1 MNTLFDK
8 IWDSHTVDRDDDE
21 NYLIYLDRVLV
32 HDLSFHVFNH
42 LRAANRTARNPDMV
56 FSFADHFVPTV
67 DREPDVI
74 KPEMQQMMDLLAKN
88 SAELGIRSFG
98 LDDPDQGILH
108 VVGPEQGITLPGL
121 VIAGAD
127 SHTSTHGALGCF
139 AFGAGV
145 TDITHAITTQ
155 TLWRP
160 RPGNIRVTVSGELG
174 FSVTGKDVV
183 LKIIETIGAAGG
195 TGHVIEYAG
204 EAIENMSIEERM
216 TVCNMSIEAGARAG
230 LVSPDDKT
238 IDYVRGRPHAP
249 TGKDWELAEAYWRTL
264 ATDTNASFDREVA
277 LHADDIAPMV
287 TWGTSPEDAIAVTD
301 LVPDPADE
309 SDANRRAKLERSLDY
324 IGLTAGDR
332 LTDVAI
338 DHVFI
343 GSCTN
348 SRIED
353 LRAAAAVAKGR
364 TAKVPAMIVPGS
376 VPIQKQAE
384 SEGLDRIFT
393 EAGFQWREP
402 GCSMC
407 VAINGDMLEPG
418 TRCASTS
425 NRNFE
430 GRQGKGARTHLMS
443 PAMAAA
449 AAVSGKIADVREM
462 MR

>member
-1 MNTLFDK
+1 MNTIFDK
-8 IWDSHTVDRDDDE
+8 IWESHVVDQDNDD
-21 NYLIYLDRVLV
+21 NYLIYIDRVLV

-42 LRAANRTARNPDMV
+42 LRAAGRTARNPDMV
-56 FSFADHFVPTV
+56 FSFADHFVPTI

-74 KPEMQQMMDLLAKN
+74 RPDMKEMLALLAKN

-108 VVGPEQGITLPGL
+108 VVGPEQGITQPGL

-127 SHTSTHGALGCF
+127 SHTSTHGALGAF

-160 RPGNIRVTVSGELG
+160 RPGNIRVTVDGELG

-183 LKIIETIGAAGG
+183 LKIIETISASGG
-195 TGHVIEYAG
+195 TGSVIEYAG
-204 EAIENMSIEERM
+204 TTIEKMSVEERM

-230 LVSPDDKT
+230 LISPDDKT
-238 IDYVRGRPHAP
+238 IDYVRGRPYAP
-249 TGKDWELAEAYWRTL
+249 SGDAWDQAEAHWRALVTG
-264 ATDTNASFDREVA
+264 DDASFDREVHIDA
-277 LHADDIAPMV
+277 NDIAPMV
-287 TWGTSPEDAIAVTD
+287 TWGTSPEETIAVTD
-301 LVPDPADE
+301 VVPNPADE
-309 SDANRRAKLERSLDY
+309 SDSNRRAKLERALDY
-324 IGLTAGDR
+324 IGLSSGDR
-332 LTDVAI
+332 LTDIPI

-348 SRIED
+348 GRIED
-353 LRAAAAVAKGR
+353 LRAAAEVARGR
-364 TAKVPAMIVPGS
+364 SAKVPAMIVPGS
-376 VPIQKQAE
+376 VAVARQAE

-393 EAGFQWREP
+393 EAGFQWREA

-449 AAVSGKIADVREM
+449 AAVSGHIADVRELM
-462 MR
+462 S